1 LKRRILHL
9 IHTPR
14 LSGAETLVRDLTM
27 RQNEKVTFAIAAF
40 NPPEPA
46 FELSIGR
53 LAESGVSLYFP
64 DASLIR
70 FERVRHFRTVYKE
83 FKPHIIFGHSVL
95 PAMYGRLALPLLG
108 ARPRFVS
115 VLHSATNDDYSALSL
130 RLSEMLLARRADQVV
145 AVSNEGARMYQR
157 RFPHAR
163 PVSVIPNG
171 IDISR
176 FRAVSMHRAD
186 HRRTFGLQPQDR
198 MVLQIGRVSPVKQQ
212 VLTFDS
218 LLPILRTEANV
229 HLWFAGLT
237 QDTNYAAELRAK
249 IDKSGI
255 SDRVLMLGS
264 RDDVPALLASADLY
278 VMPSLQEAQS
288 IAMLEA
294 LASGVAIVASDI
306 PAFQFAR
313 KHEGVHLV
321 DKHADFDPSEIC
333 EILVNAKRFDRA
345 VHGLDIAQTSTS
357 YLEVVSLV

>member
-1 LKRRILHL
+1 
-9 IHTPR
+9 
-14 LSGAETLVRDLTM
+14 M
-27 RQNEKVTFAIAAF
+27 RQNEKVTSAIAAF

-53 LAESGVSLYFP
+53 LAKSGVALYFP

-70 FERVRHFRTVYKE
+70 LERVRHFRTVYKE
-83 FKPHIIFGHSVL
+83 FKPDIIFGHSVL
-95 PAMYGRLALPLLG
+95 PAMYGRLALSLFG

-115 VLHSATNDDYSALSL
+115 VLHSSTNDDYSGLSL
-130 RLSEMLLARRADQVV
+130 RLSEIFLARRADQVV

-157 RFPHAR
+157 RIPHAR
-163 PVSVIPNG
+163 RVVVIPNG

-176 FRAVSMHRAD
+176 FRAAAIHRTD

-198 MVLQIGRVSPVKQQ
+198 MVLQIGRVCPVKQQ

-229 HLWFAGLT
+229 HLWFAGLPE
-237 QDTNYAAELRAK
+237 DTNYAAELRAK
-249 IDKSGI
+249 IEMSGI
-255 SDRVLMLGS
+255 SNRIRMLGS

-288 IAMLEA
+288 IAMIEA

-313 KHEGVHLV
+313 NYAGVHLL
-321 DKHADFDPSEIC
+321 DKHANFEPSEVC
-333 EILVNAKRFDRA
+333 EILSKAKRFDRA
-345 VHGLDIAQTSTS
+345 VHGLDITQTSTS
-357 YLEVVSLV
+357 YLEVVSLAMQM